1 MKIKVANT
9 FNFLIPY
16 NVPMLRLGK
25 VGDCG
30 NAVPAQ
36 ALAATNL
43 ISMGLGTNWSFDQD
57 WHTFNP
63 TGTIHGYDGTIFPE
77 EFSED
82 LKADYKSFFR
92 GNVIHFKENVGVD
105 NIDQI
110 LGRVQGDTFL
120 KIDIEGHEYTIIPA
134 VGKAQHVMGM
144 IIEFH
149 GLSLDFDPDRS
160 RFKSAINALANYK
173 IVHVH
178 ANNFGGISE
187 DSLPHTLEISFLRND
202 LCTTEEKR
210 YDVYLKGLDTQ
221 NSFSNEDYELIFSE
235 D

>member
-1 MKIKVANT
+1 MKIEVDPT

-16 NVPMLRLGK
+16 SVPMLRLGD

-36 ALAATNL
+36 ALDANNL
-43 ISMGLGTNWSFDQD
+43 ISMGLGTNWSFDRD

-63 TGTIHGYDGTIFPE
+63 HGTIHGYDGTIFPE
-77 EFSED
+77 DFSDD
-82 LKADYKSFFR
+82 LKAAYKSFFQ

-120 KIDIEGHEYTIIPA
+120 KIDIEGHEYSIIPA

-149 GLSLDFDPDRS
+149 ALDLDTDRS
-160 RFKSAINALANYK
+160 RFKSAIDALANYK
-173 IVHVH
+173 IVHIH

-187 DSLPHTLEISFLRND
+187 DSLPHTLEISLLRND
-202 LCTTEEKR
+202 LCTTEERR

-221 NSFSNEDYELIFSE
+221 NSFSKEDYMLVFA
-235 D
+235 DLA

>member
-1 MKIKVANT
+1 MKIEVDPT

-16 NVPMLRLGK
+16 SVPMLRLGD

-36 ALAATNL
+36 ALDANNL
-43 ISMGLGTNWSFDQD
+43 ISMGLGTNWSFDRD

-63 TGTIHGYDGTIFPE
+63 HGTIHGYDGTIFPE
-77 EFSED
+77 DFSDD
-82 LKADYKSFFR
+82 LKAAYKSFFQ

-110 LGRVQGDTFL
+110 LGRVQGSTFL
-120 KIDIEGHEYTIIPA
+120 KIDIEGHEYSIIPA

-149 GLSLDFDPDRS
+149 ALDLDTDRS
-160 RFKSAINALANYK
+160 RFKSAIDALANYK
-173 IVHVH
+173 IVHIH

-187 DSLPHTLEISFLRND
+187 DSLPHTLEISLLRND
-202 LCTTEEKR
+202 LCTTEERR

-221 NSFSNEDYELIFSE
+221 NSFSKEDYMLVFA
-235 D
+235 DLA